1 MKNIGEH
8 MIYLKKRIKDFIQ
21 DQSKKVE
28 WLKEKFDMLVVFI
41 FLFLVFTIGLPIAM
55 MIVLIR
61 LIYDRSFRHEIF
73 GVHIRQ

>member
-61 LIYDRSFRHEIF
+61 LIYDRSFRDEIF